1 MSQCC
6 LQVMLWERKI
16 QLKREMQAAL
26 DPSVGADIVG
36 AMQKEVH
43 RMQLRQNDLA
53 LQQERLLNELERGI
67 SKRDTISIKVW
78 LAS

>member
-1 MSQCC
+1 
-6 LQVMLWERKI
+6 MLWERKI

-26 DPSVGADIVG
+26 DPTVGADVVG

-53 LQQERLLNELERGI
+53 LQQEKLLNELERCI
-67 SKRDTISIKVW
+67 AKRDTISIKV
-78 LAS
+78 SSRFVIF